1 MIELPEALSRA
12 KELNHYLTGKKI
24 IKVLLPTSFHKFCW
38 FEGDVASY
46 PSQLEGRIM
55 KGARGFGIFVEIECD
70 QGVYVC
76 VNDGVNMTVFT
87 SCDEIP
93 SKYQLAIIFE
103 DQTSL
108 VFQVAMYGSI
118 ICHHGNYENEYY
130 LKSLEKIS
138 PISSQFTYSYFM
150 SILESL
156 KPTMS
161 IKAFLATEQRF
172 PGIGNGV
179 LQDILWE
186 ASLHPKRKVNS
197 LSKQESQRLFKAIQ
211 NILGEMIEQGGRD
224 TEKNIFGYLGG
235 YRTRLSKKTLQQPC
249 PRCQTPI
256 EKANYLG
263 GTIYFCSECQ
273 KEKI

>member
-1 MIELPEALSRA
+1 
-12 KELNHYLTGKKI
+12 
-24 IKVLLPTSFHKFCW
+24 
-38 FEGDVASY
+38 
-46 PSQLEGRIM
+46 
-55 KGARGFGIFVEIECD
+55 
-70 QGVYVC
+70 
-76 VNDGVNMTVFT
+76 
-87 SCDEIP
+87 
-93 SKYQLAIIFE
+93 
-103 DQTSL
+103 
-108 VFQVAMYGSI
+108 
-118 ICHHGNYENEYY
+118 
-130 LKSLEKIS
+130 
-138 PISSQFTYSYFM
+138 M

-197 LSKQESQRLFKAIQ
+197 LSKQESQQLFKAIQ

-224 TEKNIFGYLGG
+224 TEKSIFGYLGG
-235 YRTRLSKKTLQQPC
+235 YRTRLSKKTLHQPC